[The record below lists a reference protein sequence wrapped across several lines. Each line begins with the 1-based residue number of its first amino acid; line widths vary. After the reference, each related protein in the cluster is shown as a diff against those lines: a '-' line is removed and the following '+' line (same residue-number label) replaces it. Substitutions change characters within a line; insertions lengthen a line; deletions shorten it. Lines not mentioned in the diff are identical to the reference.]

1 MVEIRDL
8 SAGYGKREILRGVSL
23 SMRPGT
29 VTTLLGSNGCGKSTL
44 LKTMLGTA
52 DIFGG
57 DILLDGESVRQMS
70 ATALAQKMAY
80 LPQSKNT
87 PDITV
92 RTLVLHGRFP
102 YLSYP
107 RRYRWE
113 DYAFADAAL
122 RQMGIEDLA
131 EERLQVLSGGQRQ
144 KVYIAMA
151 LAQQAGLI
159 MMDEPTTYLDIGQQF
174 RFGRL
179 ARELAQQGKTV
190 LLVLHDLPLALQIS
204 DALAVLEDGKIGFA
218 GAPAGIMDSDVLQRV
233 FGVRL
238 AVREEEGQRQYF
250 CIPQ

>member
-44 LKTMLGTA
+44 LKAMLGTA

-57 DILLDGESVRQMS
+57 DILLDGKSARQMS

-92 RTLVLHGRFP
+92 GTLVLHGRFP

-107 RRYRWE
+107 RRYRRE

-174 RFGRL
+174 RFARL
-179 ARELAQQGKTV
+179 ARELAQQGKTL

-204 DALAVLEDGKIGFA
+204 DTLAVLEEGKLGFV
-218 GAPAGIMDSDVLQRV
+218 GAPAKIMDSDVLQRV

>member
-1 MVEIRDL
+1 MVELRDL
-8 SAGYGKREILRGVSL
+8 SAGYGKREILHGVSL

-44 LKTMLGTA
+44 LKAMLGTA

-57 DILLDGESVRQMS
+57 DILLDGESARQMR
-70 ATALAQKMAY
+70 AAALAQKMAY

-92 RTLVLHGRFP
+92 GTLVLHGRFP

-107 RRYRWE
+107 RRYRRE
-113 DYAFADAAL
+113 DYAFADAAM

-131 EERLQVLSGGQRQ
+131 GERLQVLSGGQRQ

-174 RFGRL
+174 RFARL
-179 ARELAQQGKTV
+179 ARELAQQGKTL

-204 DALAVLEDGKIGFA
+204 DTLAVLEEGKIGFL
-218 GAPAGIMDSDVLQRV
+218 GAPAKIMDSDVLQRV

-250 CIPQ
+250 CIPR

>member
-107 RRYRWE
+107 RRYRRE

-204 DALAVLEDGKIGFA
+204 DALAVLEEGKLGFV

>member
-44 LKTMLGTA
+44 LKAMLGTA

-57 DILLDGESVRQMS
+57 DILLDGESARQMS

-92 RTLVLHGRFP
+92 GTLVLHGRFP

-107 RRYRWE
+107 RRYRRE

-204 DALAVLEDGKIGFA
+204 DTLAVLEEGKLGFV
-218 GAPAGIMDSDVLQRV
+218 GAPAKIMDSDVLQRV

>member
-92 RTLVLHGRFP
+92 GTLVLHGRFP

-107 RRYRWE
+107 RRYRRE

-131 EERLQVLSGGQRQ
+131 EEPLQVLSGGQRQ

-174 RFGRL
+174 RFARL

-204 DALAVLEDGKIGFA
+204 DTLAVLEEGKLGFV
-218 GAPAGIMDSDVLQRV
+218 GAPAKIMDSDVLQRV

>member
-44 LKTMLGTA
+44 LKAMLGTA

-57 DILLDGESVRQMS
+57 DILLDGESARQMS

-92 RTLVLHGRFP
+92 GTLVLHGRFP

-107 RRYRWE
+107 RRYRRE

-174 RFGRL
+174 RFARL
-179 ARELAQQGKTV
+179 ARELAQQGKTL

-204 DALAVLEDGKIGFA
+204 DTLAVLEEGKLGFV

>member
-44 LKTMLGTA
+44 LKAMLGTA

-107 RRYRWE
+107 RRYRRE

-204 DALAVLEDGKIGFA
+204 DALAVLEEGKLGFV
-218 GAPAGIMDSDVLQRV
+218 GAPAKIMDSDVLQRV

>member
-44 LKTMLGTA
+44 LKAMLGTA

-57 DILLDGESVRQMS
+57 DILLNGESARQMS

-92 RTLVLHGRFP
+92 GTLVLHGRFP

-107 RRYRWE
+107 RRYRRE

-174 RFGRL
+174 RFARL
-179 ARELAQQGKTV
+179 ARELAQQGKTL

-204 DALAVLEDGKIGFA
+204 DTLAVLEEGKLGFV
-218 GAPAGIMDSDVLQRV
+218 GAPAKIMDSDVLQRV

>member
-44 LKTMLGTA
+44 LKAMLGTA

-57 DILLDGESVRQMS
+57 DILLDGESTRQMS

-92 RTLVLHGRFP
+92 GTLVLHGRFP

-107 RRYRWE
+107 RRYRRE

-151 LAQQAGLI
+151 QAGLI

-204 DALAVLEDGKIGFA
+204 DTLAVLEEGKLGFM
-218 GAPAGIMDSDVLQRV
+218 GAPAKIMDSDVLQRV

>member
-44 LKTMLGTA
+44 LKAMLGTA

-57 DILLDGESVRQMS
+57 DILLDGESARQMS

-92 RTLVLHGRFP
+92 GTLVLHGRFP

-107 RRYRWE
+107 RRYRRE

-174 RFGRL
+174 RFARL
-179 ARELAQQGKTV
+179 ARELAQQGKTL

-204 DALAVLEDGKIGFA
+204 DTLAVLEEGKLGFV
-218 GAPAGIMDSDVLQRV
+218 GAPAKIMDSDVLQRV

>member
-44 LKTMLGTA
+44 LKAMLGTA

-57 DILLDGESVRQMS
+57 DILLDGESARQMS

-92 RTLVLHGRFP
+92 GTLVLHGRFP

-107 RRYRWE
+107 RRYRRE

-179 ARELAQQGKTV
+179 ARELAQQGKTL

-204 DALAVLEDGKIGFA
+204 DTLAVLEEGKLGFV
-218 GAPAGIMDSDVLQRV
+218 GAPAKIMDSDVLQRV

>member
-44 LKTMLGTA
+44 LKAMLGTA

-57 DILLDGESVRQMS
+57 DILLDGESARQMS

-92 RTLVLHGRFP
+92 GTLVLHGRFP

-107 RRYRWE
+107 RRYRRE

-174 RFGRL
+174 RFARL

-204 DALAVLEDGKIGFA
+204 DTLAVLEEGKLGFV
-218 GAPAGIMDSDVLQRV
+218 GAPAKIMDSDVLQRV

>member
-44 LKTMLGTA
+44 LKAMLGTA

-57 DILLDGESVRQMS
+57 DILLDGESARQMS

-107 RRYRWE
+107 RRYRRE

-204 DALAVLEDGKIGFA
+204 DTLAVLEEGKLGFV
-218 GAPAGIMDSDVLQRV
+218 GAPAKIMDSDVLQRV
-233 FGVRL
+233 FGVQV

>member
-44 LKTMLGTA
+44 LKAMLGTA

-57 DILLDGESVRQMS
+57 DILLDGESARQMS

-92 RTLVLHGRFP
+92 GTLVLHGRFP

-107 RRYRWE
+107 RRYRRE

-204 DALAVLEDGKIGFA
+204 DTLAVLEEGKLGFV
-218 GAPAGIMDSDVLQRV
+218 GAPAKIMDSDVLQRV
-233 FGVRL
+233 FGVQV